1 MGREITEK
9 DGEQFNIRF
18 AMIQKCLRQYLERY
32 LHANKLPLRAD
43 VIDETFL
50 MLTSGSQPPVSMEDL
65 VHQYV
70 DILAANESAIKL
82 YKVAMAI
89 KIAVMTS
96 ATLNSD
102 AMKILRQLNKYRIH
116 VLQLDYKVPD
126 IFEFIG
132 FVDKTIEVIDR
143 MVIPV
148 VKASDTPAFI
158 DAGRYKVLD
167 ILGQGGFGTVHK
179 AQDSRL
185 QRAVAVKHLSHNNG
199 LPHEKSCLRQLHREA
214 MAIAAFSHP
223 NIIQVHDFLED
234 QSGCYIV
241 MEYAEGGSLAHFL
254 DKDLFAT
261 FDSGWKLRFFEQIAD
276 ALSCAHQR
284 GIVHRDV
291 KPANILLTSDQKP
304 HPKLTDFGIASS
316 IGMPSTPSGTPLY
329 MAPEQR
335 QAGQMAATP
344 KVDIYA
350 FGKVVWEC
358 LTGEIGLAVS
368 GDHEAVGSGLTSVI
382 MKATA
387 IDPASRYHSIEE
399 MINAI
404 ARAWSS

>member
-9 DGEQFNIRF
+9 DGQQFNLRL
-18 AMIQKCLRQYLERY
+18 ALIQKCMRNYLERY
-32 LHANKLPLRAD
+32 LKANKLPLRSD

-50 MLTSGSQPPVSMEDL
+50 MLTSGSPPPVTMEDL

-70 DILAANESAIKL
+70 DILAGNEHAIKL

-89 KIAVMTS
+89 KVMAMTS
-96 ATLNSD
+96 STMNSD

-116 VLQLDYKVPD
+116 VMQLDFAIPD
-126 IFEFIG
+126 FFEFID
-132 FVDKTIEVIDR
+132 FVDRSIAIIDR

-148 VKASDTPAFI
+148 AQISDTPAFI
-158 DAGRYKVLD
+158 DAGRYKILEL
-167 ILGQGGFGTVHK
+167 LGQGGFGTVHK

-185 QRAVAVKHLSHNNG
+185 QRSVAVKHLSHKSG
-199 LPHEKSCLRQLHREA
+199 LPHEKSCIRQLHREA
-214 MAIAAFSHP
+214 MSIAGFSHA

-234 QSGCYIV
+234 ESGCYIV
-241 MEYAEGGSLAHFL
+241 MEYADGGSLAQFL
-254 DKDLFAT
+254 DKERFHT
-261 FDSGWKLRFFEQIAD
+261 FDFRWKLHFFEQIAD
-276 ALSCAHQR
+276 ALTCAHRR

-291 KPANILLTSDQKP
+291 KPANILLTSDQRP
-304 HPKLTDFGIASS
+304 IPKLTDFGISSS
-316 IGMPSTPSGTPLY
+316 IGMAATPSGTPLY

-335 QAGQMAATP
+335 LAGQIAAKP
-344 KVDIYA
+344 EADIYA

-368 GDHEAVGSGLTSVI
+368 GEHEAVSPGLTSVI
-382 MKATA
+382 MKATS
-387 IDPASRYHSIEE
+387 IDPESRYQTIEE

-404 ARAWSS
+404 VMEWGN